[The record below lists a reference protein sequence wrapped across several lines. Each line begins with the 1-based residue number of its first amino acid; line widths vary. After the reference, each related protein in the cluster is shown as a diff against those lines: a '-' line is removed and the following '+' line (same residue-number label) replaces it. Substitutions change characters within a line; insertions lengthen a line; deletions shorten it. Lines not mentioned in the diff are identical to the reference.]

1 MTAGAGGDVGVVFG
15 ALADGTRR
23 RVLDAV
29 AASGTATATELTAA
43 VPVTRQAV
51 AKHLSILEAAGLV
64 ECERSGREA
73 RYRVVPGSLSPAAT
87 WIESTEAGW
96 AGRLGRLRRH
106 LESGTRSV
114 R

>member
-1 MTAGAGGDVGVVFG
+1 MTARTSDDIGVVFS
-15 ALADGTRR
+15 ALADPTRR

-29 AASGTATATELTAA
+29 AASGTATATELAA
-43 VPVTRQAV
+43 TVPVTRQAV

-64 ECERSGREA
+64 ECERSGRHS
-73 RYRVVPGSLSPAAT
+73 RYCVVPGSLTAAAA

-96 AGRLGRLRRH
+96 SGRFGRLRRH
-106 LESGTRSV
+106 LEARSTSA